1 MSTKLKLTKESL
13 SREKK
18 ALARFSRFL
27 PTLKLRKTQLFN
39 EIHRI
44 GEEIAEADRQ
54 HRKKQEDIAEWVA
67 VFADDVAVE
76 DYCRV
81 KETVIRS
88 GNVAGIEIPLLE
100 EVTFEEQPYDL
111 MTMPFWLDAG
121 IEAVKQTVHLAINL
135 RVLRRQLDI
144 IEEELRTTVQRINLF
159 EKVKI
164 PQAQENIR
172 RIRIFLGDQQTAA
185 VVRGKMTK
193 SKLTRKR
200 QGAAAA
206 AAARA

>member
-1 MSTKLKLTKESL
+1 MADKLKFTKDSL

-44 GEEIAEADRQ
+44 HQDVEKGEAEL
-54 HRKKQEDIAEWVA
+54 QELNDDVARWVA
-67 VFADDVAVE
+67 VFAEEIDLTAFCAPTE
-76 DYCRV
+76 R
-81 KETVIRS
+81 VIRRE
-88 GNVAGIEIPLLE
+88 NVAGIEIPVFDGVSFRE
-100 EVTFEEQPYDL
+100 KPYDL
-111 MTMPFWLDAG
+111 MTQPFWLDAG
-121 IEAVKQTVHLAINL
+121 IAAVKRKITLELTIH
-135 RVLRRQLDI
+135 VLREQLEI
-144 IEEELRTTVQRINLF
+144 ISAELRTTVQRINLF

-164 PQAQENIR
+164 PQAKENIR

-200 QGAAAA
+200 LQ
-206 AAARA
+206 RVPQL